1 MSEGWW
7 LGGRGV
13 GEGPHPS
20 GGGGL
25 GRGPW
30 REDAPSPICRT
41 ELRAASLTSA
51 HIRAHGPH
59 VGPRM
64 GPPAA
69 SAISGGVRCAGGL
82 WGQGGRLS

>member
-30 REDAPSPICRT
+30 WEDAPSPICRT

-64 GPPAA
+64 GPPHRLCYQWRSQVCWGAL
-69 SAISGGVRCAGGL
+69 GGGAGA
-82 WGQGGRLS
+82 